1 MVNVASEDGPSL
13 VAVVDDLKRMLAT
26 KSDATDFDRGLVNAI
41 SQLAE
46 KLRAVVVENERL
58 AEEQRGWTRREMNI
72 DHPGAAQD
80 PVEGEGDPRS
90 WNRTSMNMDPGP
102 E

>member
-1 MVNVASEDGPSL
+1 MVNVASHDGPSL
-13 VAVVDDLKRMLAT
+13 VAMVDDLQQLLKTR
-26 KSDATDFDRGLVNAI
+26 SDATDFDRGLVSAI

-46 KLRAVVVENERL
+46 TLRAVVADNERL
-58 AEEQRGWTRREMNI
+58 AEEQRGWTRREMSI

-80 PVEGEGDPRS
+80 PVEGENDTRS
-90 WNRTSMNMDPGP
+90 WNRTSMSIDPGS